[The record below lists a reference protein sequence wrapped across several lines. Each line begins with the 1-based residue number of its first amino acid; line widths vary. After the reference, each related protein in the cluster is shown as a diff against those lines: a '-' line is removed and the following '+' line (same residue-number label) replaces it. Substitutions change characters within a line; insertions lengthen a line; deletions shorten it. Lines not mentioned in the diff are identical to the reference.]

1 MVRKRPLAGRV
12 VLALLTVASI
22 GLSIAGCGSSSSS
35 SVSAT
40 SASADQTS
48 NAGTTATTQADAD
61 PGIAQAKAIVA
72 QYAKQQPAL
81 SVPTLPNQA
90 PKKTVAWVYCTL
102 PTCQAGAAQQAFTA
116 LGWNFKLVPWNEAH
130 APASFLQ
137 AFDDALAMKP
147 KPDFIGVPQLFP
159 ASVDA
164 KQLAAAKAEGI
175 PVVDVTSTTGA
186 GGPVVACMSCAPSLN
201 ETARLQVATAL
212 ADAGG
217 KTSMVY
223 AYDPVLLVFAQEFL
237 PAAKAEVAKLSPQST
252 FATLQL
258 SLAAPPS
265 QNASAVI
272 NYLRRNPDVKYVLL
286 SASELAGGL
295 PQALSA
301 AGLSGKVKFITQAP
315 QPTDLQEI
323 KNGQEFAS
331 VGADDAVSMWRA
343 ANALAWYAISGHI
356 PADLIEPVGWHEIIT
371 QANVAQAAADSVQ
384 PHDYT
389 AIFQK
394 AWSVGG

>member
-1 MVRKRPLAGRV
+1 MERKRPPAVSGV
-12 VLALLTVASI
+12 VGLLTVAGI
-22 GLSIAGCGSSSSS
+22 ALSITGCGSSSSS
-35 SVSAT
+35 SSSAGG
-40 SASADQTS
+40 ASPAKSS
-48 NAGTTATTQADAD
+48 NAGSTATTQASAD
-61 PGIAQAKAIVA
+61 SGIAQAKAIVA
-72 QYAKQQPAL
+72 NYSKQQPAL
-81 SVPTLPNQA
+81 SIPALPKAA

-102 PTCQAGAAQQAFTA
+102 PTCQTGAAQRAFTA
-116 LGWNFKLVPWNEAH
+116 SGWNFKLVPWNEAQ
-130 APASFLQ
+130 APSSFLQ
-137 AFDDALAMKP
+137 AFDNALAMKP

-186 GGPVVACMSCAPSLN
+186 GGPVIACMSCAPSLN

-217 KTSMVY
+217 KTSIVY
-223 AYDPVLLVFAQEFL
+223 GYDPVLLVFAEQFL
-237 PAAKAEVAKLSPQST
+237 PAAKAELTNLSPQST
-252 FATLQL
+252 FSTLQL

-265 QNASAVI
+265 QTASAIV
-272 NYLRRNPDVKYVLL
+272 NYLQRNPDVKYVLL
-286 SASELAGGL
+286 SASELAAGL

-323 KNGQEFAS
+323 KSGQEFAS

-343 ANALAWYAISGHI
+343 ANALAWYATTGHI
-356 PADLIEPVGWHEIIT
+356 PPPLIEPAGWHEIIT
-371 QANVAQAAADSVQ
+371 KANVAQAAADSVQ
-384 PHDYT
+384 PQGYP
-389 AIFQK
+389 AIFKK
-394 AWSVGG
+394 AWGVAG